1 MEKIRAYLKDLEMAA
16 RINFWLGALFIV
28 CAAVGVWHV
37 SSHGSIFGQSLIA
50 LEDRIIKEKTAIE
63 SYSIS
68 TSSERKLQEVAM
80 KYAEMSLGQMY
91 MFRTAVDFAVLGA
104 FFWNGFFL
112 IGLGVA
118 KKVSLRKLREGLDE
132 LGPNITG

>member
-1 MEKIRAYLKDLEMAA
+1 MDKIRAYLKEYETAA

-28 CAAVGVWHV
+28 CAAVGVWRV
-37 SSHGSIFGQSLIA
+37 SSYGSIFGQSLIT
-50 LEDRIIKEKTAIE
+50 LEDRIIKEKKAIE

-80 KYAEMSLGQMY
+80 KYAEMSLWQMF
-91 MFRTAVDFAVLGA
+91 MSRTAVDAAVLGA
-104 FFWNGFFL
+104 FFWNGVFL
-112 IGLGVA
+112 IVLGVA

-132 LGPNITG
+132 LSPNITG